1 MEEEVCVQCPV
12 CGSALEPVTMQ
23 QGIYDC
29 PNCGEVEEDEDGF
42 IVNGQFYPVE
52 ATDRDGFGEVDS
64 GDADNDFGDSEDEG
78 IISKALAGFDADA
91 EELDDCD
98 DDDDDIGNLAD
109 MEDIGFALDVPD
121 GDIEEDHAT

>member
-1 MEEEVCVQCPV
+1 MEEEVFVQCPV

-42 IVNGQFYPVE
+42 IVNGQFYPLDV
-52 ATDRDGFGEVDS
+52 TDRNGFGEVDS

-78 IISKALAGFDADA
+78 IISKALAGFETDV
-91 EELDDCD
+91 EELDDFED
-98 DDDDDIGNLAD
+98 DDGIGDIGD

-121 GDIEEDHAT
+121 EEIEEERAT